1 MQRDALNGGGRAHPA
16 SEALTEKLAALAD
29 LDAVGLRAEWR
40 RLYLPRPCRSYAEA
54 KHDSARGLRPHR
66 ETHIGPYRG
75 EQPMS
80 VTTVD
85 AGCSANR
92 EENK

>member
-1 MQRDALNGGGRAHPA
+1 MPRHALNGGGRAHPA
-16 SEALTEKLAALAD
+16 SEGLTEKLTALAD
-29 LDAVGLRAEWR
+29 LDVVSLRAEWR

-54 KHDSARGLRPHR
+54 KHDSARGLSPHR
-66 ETHIGPYRG
+66 KTLTGPYRG

-80 VTTVD
+80 VTTADV
-85 AGCSANR
+85 GCSANR

>member
-1 MQRDALNGGGRAHPA
+1 MCTNDSYVSP
-16 SEALTEKLAALAD
+16 
-29 LDAVGLRAEWR
+29 
-40 RLYLPRPCRSYAEA
+40 YLPRPCRSYAEVMR
-54 KHDSARGLRPHR
+54 DSARGLGSHR
-66 ETHIGPYRG
+66 KTHIGPYRG

-92 EENK
+92 EGNK

>member
-1 MQRDALNGGGRAHPA
+1 MWTSDSYVSP
-16 SEALTEKLAALAD
+16 
-29 LDAVGLRAEWR
+29 
-40 RLYLPRPCRSYAEA
+40 YLPRPCRSFAEVMRDA
-54 KHDSARGLRPHR
+54 PGGPRSHR
-66 ETHIGPYRG
+66 KTLTGPYRG

>member
-1 MQRDALNGGGRAHPA
+1 MCTNDKYVSPH
-16 SEALTEKLAALAD
+16 
-29 LDAVGLRAEWR
+29 
-40 RLYLPRPCRSYAEA
+40 LPRPCRSYAEVM
-54 KHDSARGLRPHR
+54 HDSARGLSPHR
-66 ETHIGPYRG
+66 KTLAGPYRG
-75 EQPMS
+75 ERPMS

>member
-1 MQRDALNGGGRAHPA
+1 MCTSDNYVSP
-16 SEALTEKLAALAD
+16 
-29 LDAVGLRAEWR
+29 
-40 RLYLPRPCRSYAEA
+40 YLLRPCRSYAEVMRYF
-54 KHDSARGLRPHR
+54 ARGLRSHR
-66 ETHIGPYRG
+66 ETRIGPYWG

>member
-1 MQRDALNGGGRAHPA
+1 MCMNDSTVSP
-16 SEALTEKLAALAD
+16 
-29 LDAVGLRAEWR
+29 
-40 RLYLPRPCRSYAEA
+40 YLLRPCRSYAEIMR
-54 KHDSARGLRPHR
+54 DSAHRLRSHR
-66 ETHIGPYRG
+66 ETLTGPYRG

-80 VTTVD
+80 VTTVN

>member
-1 MQRDALNGGGRAHPA
+1 MNGGRTHPA
-16 SEALTEKLAALAD
+16 SEDLSKKLAALAD

-54 KHDSARGLRPHR
+54 KHESARGLRPHR
-66 ETHIGPYRG
+66 ETRIGPYRG
-75 EQPMS
+75 EQPIS

-85 AGCSANR
+85 VGCSANR

>member
-1 MQRDALNGGGRAHPA
+1 MRRDSLSGGGRAHPA
-16 SEALTEKLAALAD
+16 SEGLTEKLAVLAE

-40 RLYLPRPCRSYAEA
+40 RPYLPRPCRSYAEA

-66 ETHIGPYRG
+66 ETPTGPYRG

-80 VTTVD
+80 VTTAD
-85 AGCSANR
+85 ASCFANR
-92 EENK
+92 GENK

>member
-1 MQRDALNGGGRAHPA
+1 MCTNDSYVSP
-16 SEALTEKLAALAD
+16 
-29 LDAVGLRAEWR
+29 
-40 RLYLPRPCRSYAEA
+40 YLPRPCRSYADVMR
-54 KHDSARGLRPHR
+54 DSARRLRAHR
-66 ETHIGPYRG
+66 KTLTGPYRD

-80 VTTVD
+80 VTTAD

>member
-1 MQRDALNGGGRAHPA
+1 MCTNDSYVNP
-16 SEALTEKLAALAD
+16 
-29 LDAVGLRAEWR
+29 
-40 RLYLPRPCRSYAEA
+40 YLLRPCWSYAEVMR
-54 KHDSARGLRPHR
+54 DSARGLSPHR
-66 ETHIGPYRG
+66 KTLTGPYRG

-92 EENK
+92 GENK

>member
-1 MQRDALNGGGRAHPA
+1 MCTNDSYVSP
-16 SEALTEKLAALAD
+16 
-29 LDAVGLRAEWR
+29 
-40 RLYLPRPCRSYAEA
+40 YLLRPCRNCAEA
-54 KHDSARGLRPHR
+54 MRDSARGLSPHR
-66 ETHIGPYRG
+66 KTLTGRYRG

>member
-1 MQRDALNGGGRAHPA
+1 MCTNDSCVNP
-16 SEALTEKLAALAD
+16 
-29 LDAVGLRAEWR
+29 
-40 RLYLPRPCRSYAEA
+40 YLLRPCRSYAEVLR
-54 KHDSARGLRPHR
+54 DSARGLRSHR
-66 ETHIGPYRG
+66 ETRIGPYRG